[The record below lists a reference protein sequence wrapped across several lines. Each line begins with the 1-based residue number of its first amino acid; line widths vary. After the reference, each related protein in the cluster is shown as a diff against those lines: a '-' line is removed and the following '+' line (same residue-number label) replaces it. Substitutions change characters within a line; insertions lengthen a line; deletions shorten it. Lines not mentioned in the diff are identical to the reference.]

1 MHAIDLNALLQPYLG
16 AAVVGLAIV
25 LLIVLIGLIAQS
37 RRVGLLDR
45 RLRRITQG
53 DDGRSLEGVLEAH
66 LERVQ
71 EVSREVD
78 ALTARAGV
86 LEADARRA
94 FTRVGFVRFNPF
106 DETGGNQSFALALLD
121 SREDGVV
128 ISSLHSRATTRMYA
142 KAMSAGK
149 PEGALSQE
157 EEQAVEQARSET
169 LGRKALADR
178 IGEERGSADR

>member
-1 MHAIDLNALLQPYLG
+1 MDLNALLQPYLG

-25 LLIVLIGLIAQS
+25 LLIVFVALVAQS
-37 RRVGLLDR
+37 RRVGNLDG

-78 ALTARAGV
+78 ALTARANV
-86 LEADARRA
+86 LEADTRRA
-94 FTRVGFVRFNPF
+94 LTRVGFVRFNPF
-106 DETGGNQSFALALLD
+106 EDTGGNQSFALAILD

-128 ISSLHSRATTRMYA
+128 VSSLHSRATTRMYA
-142 KAMSAGK
+142 KAMSGGR

-169 LGRKALADR
+169 LGRRALAER
-178 IGEERGSADR
+178 VGEDRGSADR

>member
-1 MHAIDLNALLQPYLG
+1 M
-16 AAVVGLAIV
+16 VGLAIV
-25 LLIVLIGLIAQS
+25 LLIVFIALVALS
-37 RRVGLLDR
+37 RRVGHLDR

-53 DDGRSLEGVLEAH
+53 DDGRSIEGVLEAH

-78 ALTARAGV
+78 ALTARAAV

-106 DETGGNQSFALALLD
+106 DDTGGNQSFALAILD

-142 KAMSAGK
+142 KAMSGGNA
-149 PEGALSQE
+149 EGALSQE
-157 EEQAVEQARSET
+157 EAQAVAQARSET
-169 LGRKALADR
+169 FGRKALTDR
-178 IGEERGSADR
+178 VGEDRGSAER